1 MINIIRNIAYKDVRC
16 QFQQDLKKDIS
27 SLKNEERLF
36 VKADKSTNVYKLD
49 APEYNRLL
57 NDNITKTYKK
67 AEKKK
72 LNVINDEARSV
83 TRALNIDD
91 RVELIAT
98 NDAFITLKDHK
109 ENFAN
114 NPTCPLINPSKT
126 ELGRISKRILEVI
139 NSKLVRA
146 TKVNQ
151 WKNTSSV
158 LQWYRRLPNKRDSTF
173 ICFDVVEFYPSI
185 TEALLNRALD
195 FASEHVTISND
206 DRQTIVNAKHSLLFN
221 NDQPWEKKTS
231 TMLFDVTMG
240 SYDGAETCELVGC
253 YLLAQLQQLPNIEIG
268 LYRDDGL
275 AVTTLTPKET
285 ERIKKQI
292 CNVFKNNNLKITIE
306 AKKKVINF
314 LDVTLDMNTEKFKPY
329 AKPTNTPLYVHSKS
343 NHPPSIIKNI
353 PVSVNRRLSEIS
365 SDAGLFDE
373 AAKPYQG
380 ALRKSGYT
388 FKLQFKPPQTS
399 LPESNRSRNIIW
411 FNPPYN
417 RNVKSN
423 IGRQFLRLIDQTFP
437 VGHKLRK
444 IFNRNTLKLSYSCMP
459 NVTQIISG
467 HNKTTLRK
475 AAQTP
480 QDQATKTCNCR
491 KKDECPLKGT
501 CLSEGI
507 IYQATVTSL
516 NNRTETYVGLTSTN
530 FKARWRNHQTS
541 FNNEKSKNS
550 TELS

>member
-1 MINIIRNIAYKDVRC
+1 MINIIKNIAYKDVRC

-27 SLKNEERLF
+27 SIKNEERLF
-36 VKADKSTNVYKLD
+36 VKADKSVNFYKLD
-49 APEYNRLL
+49 APEYNQLL

-67 AEKKK
+67 AEKK

-114 NPTCPLINPSKT
+114 NPTCRLINPSKT

-158 LQWYRRLPNKRDSTF
+158 LQWYKRLPNKRDSIF
-173 ICFDVVEFYPSI
+173 ICFEVVEFYPSI

-221 NDQPWEKKTS
+221 NGQPWEKKTS
-231 TMLFDVTMG
+231 TTLFDVTMG
-240 SYDGAETCELVGC
+240 SYDGAETCELVGY

-306 AKKKVINF
+306 ANKKVINF
-314 LDVTLDMNTEKFKPY
+314 LDVTLEMNTEKFKPY

-353 PVSVNRRLSEIS
+353 PESVNRRLSVIS
-365 SDAGLFDE
+365 SVAGVFDE
-373 AAKPYQG
+373 AAKPYQE
-380 ALRKSGYT
+380 ALGKSGYT

-399 LPESNRSRNIIW
+399 LPKRNRSRNIIW

-423 IGRQFLRLIDQTFP
+423 IGRQFLRLIDQSFP

-444 IFNRNTLKLSYSCMP
+444 IFNRNTLATAACQMSHRSYLDT
-459 NVTQIISG
+459 TQNHPKKSSTNATRSG
-467 HNKTTLRK
+467 HQNVQL
-475 AAQTP
+475 
-480 QDQATKTCNCR
+480 
-491 KKDECPLKGT
+491 
-501 CLSEGI
+501 
-507 IYQATVTSL
+507 
-516 NNRTETYVGLTSTN
+516 
-530 FKARWRNHQTS
+530 
-541 FNNEKSKNS
+541 
-550 TELS
+550 